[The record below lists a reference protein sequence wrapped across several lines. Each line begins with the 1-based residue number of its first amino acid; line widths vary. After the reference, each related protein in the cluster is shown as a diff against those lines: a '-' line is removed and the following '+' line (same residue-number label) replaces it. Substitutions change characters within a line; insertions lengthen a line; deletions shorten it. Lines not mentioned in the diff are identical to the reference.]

1 MAAPDFWGDRRAA
14 QSTIRKKNLLERELK
29 SWGDME
35 RRLDD
40 LRAMV
45 ELAESE
51 HDASLEEELAA
62 ELVQAEQALTRLRV
76 THLLRGEMDANNAI
90 LSIHPGAGGTES
102 QDWAEMLMRMYV
114 RWAENRGYKVETLD
128 YLPGEQA
135 GIKSVTLNIAGE
147 NAYGYLKAEAGVH
160 RLVRISPFDA
170 NKRRHTSFASVF
182 VYPEVDEDIDLVIE
196 DKDLKIDTFRAGGAG
211 GQNVNKVETAI
222 RMTHLPTGIVVQCQN
237 ERSQLQN
244 RNGAMKVLKARLY
257 ELELKKKEAEF
268 NAIVGEK
275 KDIAWGS
282 QIRSYVFQ
290 PYQMVKDHRTGYEVG
305 QVAAVMDGDL
315 DGFIEAY
322 LKKDHLS
329 EQGYLVAKLL
339 DLGDWIGVTGILFRT
354 KTNEFTV
361 GVTQL
366 TFLSKALRPLPEKWH
381 GLTDVETRYR
391 QRYVDLIANPEVKR
405 IFITRSRIIQAIRT
419 FLVGKGFLEVETP
432 MMHQIPGGATARPFV
447 THHNTL
453 GTDLYLRVAPELYL
467 KRLIVGGLTRVYE
480 INRNFRNEGISTI
493 HNPEF
498 TMLEFYMAYADYT
511 DLIPLTEELIVELV
525 ETVHGKGT
533 QAIPYRLHPN
543 EDTTTMISFA
553 HPWKRVSYRAA
564 IADRL
569 GATLQ
574 QITDPAYVLSEAKKH
589 RCELKGGESY
599 WQLMVLLFGQ
609 VVEPTLIQPTFI
621 TDFPVEISPLA
632 KRKARDP
639 ELTDRFELYIAT
651 REIANAFSELNDP
664 MDQRKRF
671 EAQMA
676 ERAKG
681 DLEAQR
687 LDEDF
692 LRALEHGMPP
702 TAGEGIG
709 IDRLVMLLT
718 NQTSIRDVILFPQLR
733 PEK

>member
-1 MAAPDFWGDRRAA
+1 MDELNDQIAQRLKKLDQLRSLGIDPFGGKFEVQDRAGDLIARYGTATKDALEQKPVTTTIAGRVTALRWFGRAA
-14 QSTIRKKNLLERELK
+14 FASLQDGIDAIQVYFKKDVLGEQ
-29 SWGDME
+29 GF
-35 RRLDD
+35 
-40 LRAMV
+40 A
-45 ELAESE
+45 LAE
-51 HDASLEEELAA
+51 
-62 ELVQAEQALTRLRV
+62 
-76 THLLRGEMDANNAI
+76 
-90 LSIHPGAGGTES
+90 
-102 QDWAEMLMRMYV
+102 
-114 RWAENRGYKVETLD
+114 
-128 YLPGEQA
+128 
-135 GIKSVTLNIAGE
+135 
-147 NAYGYLKAEAGVH
+147 
-160 RLVRISPFDA
+160 
-170 NKRRHTSFASVF
+170 
-182 VYPEVDEDIDLVIE
+182 
-196 DKDLKIDTFRAGGAG
+196 
-211 GQNVNKVETAI
+211 
-222 RMTHLPTGIVVQCQN
+222 
-237 ERSQLQN
+237 
-244 RNGAMKVLKARLY
+244 
-257 ELELKKKEAEF
+257 
-268 NAIVGEK
+268 
-275 KDIAWGS
+275 
-282 QIRSYVFQ
+282 
-290 PYQMVKDHRTGYEVG
+290 
-305 QVAAVMDGDL
+305 
-315 DGFIEAY
+315 
-322 LKKDHLS
+322 
-329 EQGYLVAKLL
+329 LL
-339 DLGDWIGVTGILFRT
+339 DIGDWIGVSGRLFRT
-354 KTNEFTV
+354 KTNELTV
-361 GVTQL
+361 EVKHL
-366 TFLSKALRPLPEKWH
+366 TLLCKALRPLPEKWH

-405 IFITRSRIIQAIRT
+405 IFLTRGRIIQAIRT

-453 GTDLYLRVAPELYL
+453 GIDLYLRVAPELYL
-467 KRLIVGGLTRVYE
+467 KRLIVGGLNRVYE

-511 DLIPLTEELIVELV
+511 DLMPLTEELIGDLV

-533 QAIPYRLHPN
+533 QTIPYRLNPN
-543 EDTTTMISFA
+543 EDTTTTLSFA
-553 HPWKRVSYRAA
+553 RPWKRLTYRDA
-564 IADRL
+564 IAERL
-569 GATLQ
+569 GSTTE
-574 QITDPAYVLSEAKKH
+574 QITDPAYVLSQAKKH
-589 RCELKGGESY
+589 RCDVKGGESY

-632 KRKARDP
+632 KRKARDK

-664 MDQRKRF
+664 LDQRKRF

-687 LDEDF
+687 LDDDF